1 VQQGNTMEIMIN
13 NDNDNDE
20 AVAVETQLPSS
31 ANNSSNNDEENPQGS
46 STMTSMSG
54 HYGSKASALHVL
66 SLLLNTALMI
76 YAHLSPLGEVYSSQ
90 NPDLTSSL
98 LPTSKKR
105 TLTSSSLRSRVTQQ
119 AEEEE
124 SSEAA
129 ATTALETT
137 TATGGEKCNN
147 EDDLQNWVL
156 TQGNTDRPVMSNYC
170 SREWLDEGAAAA
182 AAPCFLNATCIELCF
197 VQVYNYTAECASCF
211 SVVPECSVAAGCI
224 TSW

>member
-1 VQQGNTMEIMIN
+1 MEIVIN
-13 NDNDNDE
+13 NDNNNDE
-20 AVAVETQLPSS
+20 AAADETQPPS
-31 ANNSSNNDEENPQGS
+31 ANNNSNNDENPQGS
-46 STMTSMSG
+46 SSISMNS
-54 HYGSKASALHVL
+54 HYGSKASALHIL

-90 NPDLTSSL
+90 NPDLTSSMV
-98 LPTSKKR
+98 LPTSKER
-105 TLTSSSLRSRVTQQ
+105 ALTSSLSRVTQ
-119 AEEEE
+119 EEEG

-137 TATGGEKCNN
+137 ATTGGKCNN
-147 EDDLQNWVL
+147 EEDLQNWVF
-156 TQGNTDRPVMSNYC
+156 TQGNTQRPVMSNYC
-170 SREWLDEGAAAA
+170 SREWLGDDGAADAA

>member
-1 VQQGNTMEIMIN
+1 MEITIN
-13 NDNDNDE
+13 NDNDE
-20 AVAVETQLPSS
+20 AAADETQPPS
-31 ANNSSNNDEENPQGS
+31 ANNSNNNDEENPQGLS
-46 STMTSMSG
+46 STISMNG
-54 HYGSKASALHVL
+54 HYGSKASALHIL

-90 NPDLTSSL
+90 NPELTSSMV

-105 TLTSSSLRSRVTQQ
+105 ALTSSLLQSRVTQE
-119 AEEEE
+119 AEED

-129 ATTALETT
+129 ATTTT
-137 TATGGEKCNN
+137 TATTATGKCNN
-147 EDDLQNWVL
+147 EDDLQNWVF
-156 TQGNTDRPVMSNYC
+156 TQGNTQRPVMSNYC
-170 SREWLDEGAAAA
+170 SREWLSDDGAAA